1 MKEGFSMATLH
12 LEGVPQPK
20 QEEFFL
26 STARHIAYGG
36 SRGGGKS
43 WAMRRKFVLLA
54 LRYPK
59 LKILLLRRTMPELRN
74 NHIRPLQAEL
84 DGFAQYKDSEK
95 TFFFPN
101 GSFIQLGYCD
111 HEKDVYQY
119 QGQEYDV
126 IGFEEATQ
134 FTEFIKDFI
143 ATSNRTTRKDFQP
156 RIYYTANPGGTGH
169 AWFKRL
175 FIDRVY
181 HNSEVA
187 EDYVFIPAKIYDNL
201 ALMEADPGYVDKLK
215 NLPDDL
221 RRAFLDG
228 DWTIFAGQF
237 FSEWRA
243 EKHVIKPFE
252 IPEHW
257 RKWRSIDFGF
267 KDHTAVLWY
276 AADEDGRV
284 YVYRELYI
292 NQTLG
297 TIVAKTIDDL
307 SGDEEI
313 KYTVAGHDMWA
324 KRGTDFNAGESIAE
338 TFNNMGVYVEKADIS
353 RLVGWNRVRE
363 YLADASDGI
372 PHLQV
377 FETCKNLVRT
387 LPMQIYDE
395 RKTEDMADGAEDHC
409 ADSLRYGLMS
419 RPLRSKPLEK
429 DEPFLLRHKKKAIER
444 LKTHKKRVL

>member
-1 MKEGFSMATLH
+1 MVTLH
-12 LEGVPQPK
+12 LEGAPQPK

-26 STARHIAYGG
+26 ATHRHIAYGG

-143 ATSNRTTRKDFQP
+143 ATSNRTTRKDFTP

-175 FIDRVY
+175 FIDKVY
-181 HNSEVA
+181 QNSEVA
-187 EDYVFIPAKIYDNL
+187 EDYIFIPAKIYDNH
-201 ALMEADPGYVDKLK
+201 ALMDADPGYVDKLK

-228 DWTIFAGQF
+228 DWNVFAGQF
-237 FSEWRA
+237 FSEFRT
-243 EKHVIKPFE
+243 EKHVVKPFA
-252 IPEHW
+252 IPDHW
-257 RKWRSIDFGF
+257 RKWRSIDWGY
-267 KDHTAVLWY
+267 KDDCAVYWY
-276 AADEDGRV
+276 ACDEDGRV
-284 YVYRELYI
+284 FVYRELYV

-297 TIVAKTIDDL
+297 TQVAKKVYDL
-307 SGDEEI
+307 STDDKNI
-313 KYTVAGHDMWA
+313 RYTVAGHDMWQ
-324 KRGTDFNAGESIAE
+324 KRGHDFNEGESIAE
-338 TFNNMGVYVEKADIS
+338 VFANEGVHVEKADIS
-353 RLVGWNRVRE
+353 RIVGWNTVRE
-363 YLADASDGI
+363 YLANASDGK
-372 PHLQV
+372 PHVQI
-377 FETCKNLVRT
+377 FENCHNLIRT
-387 LPMQIYDE
+387 LPMMVYDE
-395 RKTEDMADGAEDHC
+395 RKTEDMADGMEDHA
-409 ADSLRYGLMS
+409 ADSFRYGLMS
-419 RPLRSKPLEK
+419 RPVRTKPIEA
-429 DEPFLLRHKKKAIER
+429 DTPYIARHKRKAVDR
-444 LKTHKKRVL
+444 LKKVSKRIL